1 MSYSK
6 LDWRGRF
13 WGGCGKCD
21 STRHCYDCKGRNCN
35 SEDKFKNA
43 FYCYEGGNGII
54 GNSVCHQNYC
64 YIYVDSNG
72 HQNAGCGKCPE
83 GDFICYDCNTR
94 ECNSRNNYDR
104 AFKCYESNGKLTL
117 TKGKECLSKKCYFA
131 LNIKEGDSEVILA
144 KHSKQGCGDCPK
156 VEGQC
161 RTCTGNLCNSQ
172 SFYRS
177 HEFYACRTFDD
188 KYVICPPVIKKCYY
202 GVKLRGGLAGCG
214 NCPLSDLN
222 CFDCSTNNCNNYD
235 NLDKAFRCHESKGK
249 FTSTNAREC
258 DKKKCYFAFNIK
270 EGELENVYEKH
281 TEQGCGDC
289 PSGKIHCKTCPNS
302 LCNVKQ
308 FAETN
313 IFMCN
318 IIGNLRGLCP
328 SGSSECHYG
337 GWVRNYFVPVQFRRP
352 IAPLYDQ

>member
-1 MSYSK
+1 
-6 LDWRGRF
+6 
-13 WGGCGKCD
+13 
-21 STRHCYDCKGRNCN
+21 
-35 SEDKFKNA
+35 
-43 FYCYEGGNGII
+43 
-54 GNSVCHQNYC
+54 
-64 YIYVDSNG
+64 
-72 HQNAGCGKCPE
+72 
-83 GDFICYDCNTR
+83 
-94 ECNSRNNYDR
+94 
-104 AFKCYESNGKLTL
+104 
-117 TKGKECLSKKCYFA
+117 
-131 LNIKEGDSEVILA
+131 LA

-289 PSGKIHCKTCPNS
+289 PSGKIHCKTCSNS

-318 IIGNLRGLCP
+318 ILGNLRGLCP

-337 GWVRNYFVPVQFRRP
+337 GWVRNYFVLVQFRRP